1 MSSSAVLVILLV
13 TMLEVCAC
21 SDLQRC
27 TAAYK
32 LVAFSAGRSNDLD
45 QTGKGNAVVVYDTV
59 FLNDGNGYNKDTG
72 KFTSPT
78 SGVYVFHYHS
88 LSQNNK
94 PVFVRLNHNGQIKN
108 TGYGKPSTG
117 HATGSNTIALRLAEE
132 DEVWIDLVGGHALH
146 NHPGEFHSTFTGY
159 QLYPDNSSINTV
171 AFH

>member
-1 MSSSAVLVILLV
+1 LSLASLVDLRQCEVYTRTVQVQDNYKMSSSAVLVILLV

-32 LVAFSAGRSNDLD
+32 L
-45 QTGKGNAVVVYDTV
+45 
-59 FLNDGNGYNKDTG
+59 
-72 KFTSPT
+72 
-78 SGVYVFHYHS
+78 
-88 LSQNNK
+88 
-94 PVFVRLNHNGQIKN
+94 
-108 TGYGKPSTG
+108 
-117 HATGSNTIALRLAEE
+117 E